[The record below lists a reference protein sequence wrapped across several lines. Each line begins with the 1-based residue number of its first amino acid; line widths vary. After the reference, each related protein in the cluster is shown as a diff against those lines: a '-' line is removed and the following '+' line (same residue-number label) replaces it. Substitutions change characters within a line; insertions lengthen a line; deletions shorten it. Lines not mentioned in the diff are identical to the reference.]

1 MARYF
6 SGAKTTVEEVKDI
19 SIFKMKEWEFFDN
32 PLRSGSF
39 TWGKGARETSVGYS
53 FNLEK
58 KELRLNYSFRDSP
71 DDPQAKQDYV
81 VRLSATRCNYGGVRY
96 WLHCP
101 KCSKRV
107 GKLYLGGKY
116 IFACRECWNLTYSI
130 CNASG
135 WERLAGSCM
144 NYPEI
149 EKEHAKIRTY
159 SYKGKMTKR
168 YERLLKNE
176 YKFAHALHCMAED
189 SKKMMDRINKIK
201 VD

>member
-39 TWGKGARETSVGYS
+39 TWGKGERETSVGYS

-58 KELRLNYSFRDSP
+58 KELRLNYTFRDSP

-116 IFACRECWNLTYSI
+116 IFACRECWNLTYKI

-135 WERLAGSCM
+135 FERMVGKFIG
-144 NYPEI
+144 YPQLR
-149 EKEHAKIRTY
+149 KELNETRVF
-159 SYKGKMTKR
+159 SYKRKKTKR
-168 YERLLKNE
+168 YMRLLQQE
-176 YKFAHALHCMAED
+176 YKLAYFFHLWAED
-189 SKKMMDRINKIK
+189 SKKMMKRINKIK